1 MDESSVVLEWGKNI
15 LMAALGLLLWYFK
28 RSHDTIDKRLT
39 SHDEDVDGL
48 RNSLQQY
55 AAKSELVELRESA
68 EARAA
73 MLDRDIKNLGQQ
85 LSDVVRL
92 EIDRLRQSQ
101 ERQNQ
106 STNERLDKLL
116 IIFTNSQT
124 GQR

>member
-1 MDESSVVLEWGKNI
+1 MDESSVVIEWGKNI

-28 RSHDTIDKRLT
+28 RSNDTIDKRLT
-39 SHDEDVDGL
+39 GHDEDVDGL
-48 RNSLQQY
+48 RNSMQQY

-73 MLDRDIKNLGQQ
+73 MLDRDIKSLGQQ

>member
-1 MDESSVVLEWGKNI
+1 MDESSVVLEWGKSI
-15 LMAALGLLLWYFK
+15 LMAAMGLLLWYFK

-39 SHDEDVDGL
+39 GHDEDVDGL
-48 RNSLQQY
+48 RNSMQQY

-85 LSDVVRL
+85 LSDVLRL

>member
-1 MDESSVVLEWGKNI
+1 MEWGKNV

-28 RSHDTIDKRLT
+28 RSNDAIDKRLT
-39 SHDEDVDGL
+39 GHDDDVEGL
-48 RNSLQQY
+48 RTDMKQY
-55 AAKSELVELRESA
+55 AAKSELVDLRESA

-73 MLDRDIKNLGQQ
+73 LLDRDIKNLGQQ

-116 IIFTNSQT
+116 IIFTNAQS

>member
-1 MDESSVVLEWGKNI
+1 MDESSVVMEWGKNI
-15 LMAALGLLLWYFK
+15 LLGALGLLLWYFK
-28 RSHDTIDKRLT
+28 RSHDTIDKRLAG
-39 SHDEDVDGL
+39 HDDDVEGL
-48 RNSLQQY
+48 REDMKQY
-55 AAKSELVELRESA
+55 AAKSELVDLRESA

-101 ERQNQ
+101 DLQ
-106 STNERLDKLL
+106 SRSMNERLDKLL
-116 IIFTNSQT
+116 IIFTNSQN